1 MQVTTTTPLFA
12 ATLRPDRSLRM
23 AGGWLALVLAAIVA
37 TPFMLALPEF
47 VVPGL
52 SAFTIGIAGL
62 TAMSVRQVRQR
73 RISQQVTLWA
83 DQIEITTTRPG
94 VEKTLERFD
103 PAQVRLR
110 LERDSFERTT
120 GIYLRAGD
128 DEIALGPFL
137 SAADKSSFAKAFG
150 AALRKARRA
159 R

>member
-23 AGGWLALVLAAIVA
+23 AGGWLALVLSAIVA
-37 TPFMLALPEF
+37 AFLLALPEF
-47 VVPGL
+47 LVPGL
-52 SAFTIGIAGL
+52 SAFAIGTVGL
-62 TAMSVRQVRQR
+62 AAMSVRQARQR

-103 PAQVRLR
+103 PAEVRLR

-120 GIYLRAGD
+120 GIYLRAAD
-128 DEIALGPFL
+128 SEIALGPFL
-137 SAADKSSFAKAFG
+137 STADKSSFAKAFG